1 MDKKKNNQI
10 DNCSLEEKSFIL
22 CMKKRQHIPTNDKC
36 KNLFDSWYKC
46 INRDQLIK

>member
-1 MDKKKNNQI
+1 MDK
-10 DNCSLEEKSFIL
+10 DNYRLDTKCSLEEKSFIL